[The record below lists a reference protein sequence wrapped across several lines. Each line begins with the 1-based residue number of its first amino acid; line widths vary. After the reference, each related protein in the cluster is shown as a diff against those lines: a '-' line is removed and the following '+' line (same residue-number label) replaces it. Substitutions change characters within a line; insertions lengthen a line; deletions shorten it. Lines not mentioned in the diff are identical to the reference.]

1 MLERLRMSLEQYRG
15 EAVQSAAKRSTA
27 DVAPVH
33 TFDAP
38 MSALLSEGHGIVD
51 LGIHA
56 LYEKAKAQQWD
67 AARDLDWDQP
77 PAVGNPLGMPDAT
90 IAIFGT
96 DLWDG
101 MSKATRDQVRHDVQA
116 WNVSQI
122 LYGEQAALICAS
134 RMAQGESDLEMKLAA
149 ASQVIDEA
157 RHIEAYAR
165 VLRTRFTSSFA
176 ISESLHAL
184 FGNIIAESRLDF
196 TCLGMQVLVE
206 GMALS
211 MFDNM
216 KAYSADAMF
225 RTLLTRVLRDEARH
239 FAIGK
244 ITLDRLYQELTSYE
258 LAEREEF
265 VCEAAVRLH
274 EHLGAGEV
282 WNAVGLSKRQQRAL
296 IFDSQVA
303 RNLRRSVFR
312 RLVPAV
318 RDMGLLG
325 HKASSVFAEMNV
337 LDYASFPTAA

>member
-1 MLERLRMSLEQYRG
+1 MSPDQLDIEATQARGRRCSAEQ
-15 EAVQSAAKRSTA
+15 
-27 DVAPVH
+27 APVH
-33 TFDAP
+33 SFDAP
-38 MSALLSEGHGIVD
+38 MSALLSEGHGIAD

-67 AARDLDWDQP
+67 AARDLDWDRP
-77 PAVGNPLGMPDAT
+77 PAAGNPLGMPDAT
-90 IAIFGT
+90 IAIFGSS
-96 DLWDG
+96 LWNG
-101 MSKATRDQVRHDVQA
+101 MDEATRSQVRHDVQA
-116 WNVSQI
+116 WNISQI

-134 RMAQGESDLEMKLAA
+134 RMAQGESALEMKLAA

-157 RHIEAYAR
+157 RHVEAYAR
-165 VLRTRFTSSFA
+165 VMRTRFSFSFA
-176 ISESLHAL
+176 ISDSLRTL
-184 FGNIIAESRLDF
+184 FGNIISESRLDF

-216 KAYSADAMF
+216 KAYSTDPMF

-244 ITLDRLYQELTSYE
+244 TTLDRCYKELTQSE
-258 LAEREEF
+258 LLEREDF
-265 VCEAAVRLH
+265 VCEAAVQLNA
-274 EHLGAGEV
+274 HLGASEV
-282 WNAVGLSKRQQRAL
+282 WNAVGLSRQQQREL

-318 RDMGLLG
+318 RDMNLLG
-325 HKASSVFAEMNV
+325 QRASKVFAELNI
-337 LDYASFPTAA
+337 LDYAAFPTAA